1 MIQCKA
7 FFILGL
13 LALPAGSSGE
23 KNTEKMKGIVGQSA
37 TFLLN
42 TSEQFKKISWLR
54 TKEKQ
59 AIQIFVVAFP
69 QKDPEERCELIDQI
83 RAYRGRLDV
92 SEDCKMLQINN
103 LSQEDSGTYKAQIWI
118 ADDKETIREIFSLRV
133 YKRLLEAD
141 LEIVCDP
148 KDYHGGNGTL
158 QLNCSAGSWED
169 DATFSWAPASMSES
183 TGRSLVT
190 WHNLEG
196 NDLNFTCN
204 VENPVSTAS
213 KTVSFL
219 KICSGNEACY
229 ENMSLTLLAAILAVE
244 KVAISVCA
252 GVLMWWKKQRGDA
265 TDPKGEMKRFLLV
278 PKDVHKGWP
287 KDVHTPP
294 NL

>member
-1 MIQCKA
+1 MILCKA

-23 KNTEKMKGIVGQSA
+23 ENAVNMKGILGRSA

-42 TSEQFKKISWLR
+42 TAEQFKKISWLR
-54 TKEKQ
+54 TKGKQ
-59 AIQIFVVAFP
+59 DLEIFVAAIP
-69 QKDPEERCELIDQI
+69 RKDPEERCELSDQFL
-83 RAYRGRLDV
+83 AYRGRLSV
-92 SEDCKMLQINN
+92 SKDCKRLQINN
-103 LSQEDSGTYKAQIWI
+103 LNQEDSGTYRAQIWI
-118 ADDKETIREIFSLRV
+118 ADDKDPIRETFTLMV

-148 KDYHGGNGTL
+148 KDYRGGNGTL

-190 WHNLEG
+190 WHNLES
-196 NDLNFTCN
+196 NDLNFTCK
-204 VENPVSTAS
+204 VENPVSNAS
-213 KTVSFL
+213 KTVSVQ
-219 KICSGNEACY
+219 KNCSTGVANHTGNEAFY

-265 TDPKGEMKRFLLV
+265 TDPKAK
-278 PKDVHKGWP
+278 
-287 KDVHTPP
+287 
-294 NL
+294 